1 MSFVYSHVM
10 VHVDVLVGALNV
22 LVGLLL
28 IQDIALAPMYINWKC
43 DCGGVFTVQISTQ

>member
-1 MSFVYSHVM
+1 M

-28 IQDIALAPMYINWKC
+28 IEDIALATMYINWKC
-43 DCGGVFTVQISTQ
+43 DCGGVLLNRFRPNKNSSFM